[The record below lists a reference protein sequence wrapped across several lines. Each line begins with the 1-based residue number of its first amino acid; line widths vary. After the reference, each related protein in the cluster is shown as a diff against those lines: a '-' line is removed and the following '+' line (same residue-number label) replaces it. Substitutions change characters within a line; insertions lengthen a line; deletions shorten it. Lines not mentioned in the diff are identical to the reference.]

1 LIIDYGETFSSDT
14 YEVRDEDNVLAN
26 AGSVTCAL
34 TLPDLTVA
42 SPTVVNDD
50 PGKYSFDFTP
60 TGAQIQAGLHQYVVT
75 ATGGVLAGLVRKWSG
90 SYDVDNDAPLVSVR
104 DAVDHLRA
112 TTTITAAKDLE
123 QLRWLILVAT
133 DAIERDLDRYIVRR
147 SVTEVHNGSQHAIIL
162 RHTPV
167 ISVTSVTES
176 GVLVDPSGYLLDS
189 ATGFLYRGTTS
200 YANRFAW
207 GYQNVSVTYV
217 AGYANPPRVA
227 RLAALNLVQSLYQ
240 QSQTAFHPGID
251 ESSAEAFVSAALPG
265 LSQIP
270 GYNSLRSMAVA

>member
-1 LIIDYGETFSSDT
+1 MAYNLGGIVRLTYTVKDDT
-14 YEVRDEDNVLAN
+14 
-26 AGSVTCAL
+26 GAL
-34 TLPDLTVA
+34 TNPSAATLTITQPDGTLAAGIVVDIT
-42 SPTVVNDD
+42 PTVTGQLVH
-50 PGKYSFDFTP
+50 DFAP
-60 TGAQIQAGLHQYVVT
+60 TQAGLHSVRWSTTGPTT
-75 ATGGVLAGLVRKWSG
+75 AEDDTFVAEAAGGM
-90 SYDVDNDAPLVSVR
+90 LVSV
-104 DAVDHLRA
+104 DEAIAHLRA
-112 TTTITAAKDLE
+112 TTTITSAPDRE
-123 QLRWLILVAT
+123 QVQWLCLVAT
-133 DAIERDLDRYIVRR
+133 DAIERDLDRILVRR
-147 SVTEVHNGSQHAIIL
+147 AVTEVHNGSQHAIIL

-176 GVLVDPSGYLLDS
+176 GVLVDPSGYLLDP

-207 GYQNVSVTYV
+207 GYQNISVTYV

-251 ESSAEAFVSAALPG
+251 ESSTEAFVSAALPG

>member
-1 LIIDYGETFSSDT
+1 VAYNVGNIVRLT
-14 YEVRDEDNVLAN
+14 YAVKNDLQVPAN
-26 AGSVTCAL
+26 PATATLTITQPDGTTVTPSVT
-34 TLPDLTVA
+34 LPP
-42 SPTVVNDD
+42 PTTGQLVV
-50 PGKYSFDFTP
+50 DFT
-60 TGAQIQAGLHQYVVT
+60 AAQAGLHSVRWVT
-75 ATGGVLAGLVRKWSG
+75 TAPSTAEDDTFTVEALASM
-90 SYDVDNDAPLVSVR
+90 LVSV
-104 DAVDHLRA
+104 DEAIAHLRA
-112 TTTITAAKDLE
+112 TQTINSDADRE
-123 QLRWLILVAT
+123 QVQWLCLVAT
-133 DAIERDLDRYIVRR
+133 DAIERDLDRILVRR
-147 SVTEVHNGSQHAIIL
+147 AVTEVHNGSQHAIIL

>member
-1 LIIDYGETFSSDT
+1 MAYNIGNIIRLT
-14 YEVRDEDNVLAN
+14 YAVKNDLQVLAN
-26 AGSVTCAL
+26 PATATLTITQPDGTTVTPAV
-34 TLPDLTVA
+34 TLPP
-42 SPTVVNDD
+42 PTTGLLVV
-50 PGKYSFDFTP
+50 DFT
-60 TGAQIQAGLHQYVVT
+60 AAQAGLHSVRWTTT
-75 ATGGVLAGLVRKWSG
+75 APSTAEDDTFTVE
-90 SYDVDNDAPLVSVR
+90 APASMLVSV
-104 DAVDHLRA
+104 DEAIAHLRA
-112 TTTITAAKDLE
+112 TQTINSDADRE
-123 QLRWLILVAT
+123 QVQWLCLVAT
-133 DAIERDLDRYIVRR
+133 DAIERDLDRILVRR
-147 SVTEVHNGSQHAIIL
+147 TVTGEVHNGSQHAIIL

-227 RLAALNLVQSLYQ
+227 RLAALNLVQSMWQ
-240 QSQTAFHPGID
+240 SSQTAAHPVYD
-251 ESSAEAFVSAALPG
+251 ESSAEAFATAALPG
-265 LSQIP
+265 LGQIP